1 MHGLTRWLEGSLW
14 GDDARVGGQKSY
26 FAGQTGATRLELRFA
41 VVDERVLCSVCAL
54 FHISS
59 LERETHSVHD

>member
-26 FAGQTGATRLELRFA
+26 FAGQTDRGLEGWSCVFA
-41 VVDERVLCSVCAL
+41 LVGERVLCGVRSFICRA
-54 FHISS
+54 
-59 LERETHSVHD
+59 